1 MSTIKLTKRT
11 AYELISRIS
20 TGRNIKKD
28 DTSPTSPT
36 VEIYRASTGPS
47 GLEITCENDWY
58 DYNGLIKLTISDGE
72 NQIVHYYSP
81 TTLERERA
89 EEQEYKNELERER
102 RVEWVSCVGREQA
115 HKMVDRYWYWD
126 EG

>member
-28 DTSPTSPT
+28 DTAPD

-47 GLEITCENDWY
+47 GLEITCENDWF
-58 DYNGLIKLTISDGE
+58 DRNGFIKLTISDGE
-72 NQIVHYYSP
+72 NRIIHYYSP
-81 TTLERERA
+81 NTLERDYVAEQAYKDDLERDRRVSWVRNVGKERA
-89 EEQEYKNELERER
+89 
-102 RVEWVSCVGREQA
+102 
-115 HKMVDRYWYWD
+115 HKLVDRYWE